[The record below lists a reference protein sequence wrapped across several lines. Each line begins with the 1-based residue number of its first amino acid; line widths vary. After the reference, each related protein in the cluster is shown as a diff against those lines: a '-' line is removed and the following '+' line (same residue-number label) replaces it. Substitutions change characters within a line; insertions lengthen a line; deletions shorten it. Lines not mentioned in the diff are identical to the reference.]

1 MTLNEPAN
9 GPDFEATMDELQPGT
24 TLLHGQYRIT
34 RFLNNGGFGI
44 TYLAKDSLDRDV
56 VIKECFADAFCRRTN
71 TIVTARSRAHQN
83 ELKSII
89 RHFIDEA
96 RRLAKLKH
104 PNIVGV
110 HQVFED
116 NDTAYMAI
124 DYIEGKDL
132 LDLLDDPATRP
143 TPEQIVEITR
153 KLLSAIGYV
162 HDHGLLHR
170 DISPDNILIT
180 KDGEPILI
188 DFGAAREHAV
198 DGGRKHSA
206 LRVVKDGYS
215 PQEFYIPGSEQGPW
229 SDLYA
234 LAASLYHAIKGEPP
248 VNGQMRLAAIAE
260 QRPDPYEPL
269 AGRIPGYPPGFL
281 EAIDKAMST
290 RPADR
295 LQSAAEWLAMLD
307 NPQAASAG
315 GDAEKAV
322 SWLMQEAGAGE
333 ADRPEDPAPVA
344 AAANR
349 PAEPR
354 RGGGARAAV
363 SALALVAALG
373 AGAYFYLGGREDAA
387 APVPAGQA
395 PEATVAAAS
404 DAGEKLADAAPV
416 AVAQDAPDAAAPETS
431 GPAQT
436 DPEPEPASTASS
448 SPESGTVQA
457 ADVPANVEPASEAA
471 ADKGVAALASEGIEP
486 ALSNT
491 DAEAEAET
499 AEVPEAVADNGVV
512 ALASEGLEPALPNT
526 DAGADT
532 ETAEAPEATAQ
543 DATAQTAEAVDPVA
557 VEASAP
563 ADDAPTSD
571 VTGAADA
578 AENAAGDATGSAV
591 AADAGGV
598 AESAVAAQDTA
609 MAEEPAGE
617 PESAAPTGPVLQQ
630 QVEFALWDVEVPF
643 DYETISRGNS
653 RFVNVTRVHEGA
665 AEDAGSWLRPGV
677 EILTVND
684 KPLTEA
690 APFETRILTDM
701 VIDPDGKTR
710 MTVRYKDP
718 ETRGF
723 DLALLAV
730 PAVRRIGLA
739 DGTVL
744 VAGMQDGVWQT
755 RVAETSPLA
764 GDALQPG
771 DLIRRETQT
780 GAVFETAEAA
790 EIALAALVEMGA
802 DTARLEV
809 LRNGETLVA
818 EMPLARAR
826 E

>member
-9 GPDFEATMDELQPGT
+9 GPEFEGTMDELQPGT

-89 RHFIDEA
+89 RHFIEEA

-132 LDLLDDPATRP
+132 LDLLDDPATRL
-143 TPEQIVEITR
+143 TPEQIVAITR

-188 DFGAAREHAV
+188 DFGAAREHAAS
-198 DGGRKHSA
+198 GGRKHSA

-248 VNGQMRLAAIAE
+248 VNGQARLAAIAE

-315 GDAEKAV
+315 ADPESAV
-322 SWLMQEAGAGE
+322 SWLMREAGADE
-333 ADRPEDPAPVA
+333 DKAEDPKPVA
-344 AAANR
+344 AAS
-349 PAEPR
+349 AELAER
-354 RGGGARAAV
+354 KRGGGARAAV
-363 SALALVAALG
+363 SVLALIAALG
-373 AGAYFYLGGREDAA
+373 AGAYFYLDEQKD
-387 APVPAGQA
+387 
-395 PEATVAAAS
+395 S
-404 DAGEKLADAAPV
+404 AAPV
-416 AVAQDAPDAAAPETS
+416 AALPSSDVAATMSDSATEVAEQTSSAADQTGTAISAPAAA
-431 GPAQT
+431 T
-436 DPEPEPASTASS
+436 DPASAAVIEPVQTTDESVDGEPVPAPATAYDMAAPGSESPKPASATENDGAGAGAAMAAAEPAAVSQASVENV
-448 SPESGTVQA
+448 PADPA
-457 ADVPANVEPASEAA
+457 ADPVADETPVVGITESQVDRAAAEAAEAA
-471 ADKGVAALASEGIEP
+471 ALPDAS
-486 ALSNT
+486 
-491 DAEAEAET
+491 
-499 AEVPEAVADNGVV
+499 
-512 ALASEGLEPALPNT
+512 
-526 DAGADT
+526 
-532 ETAEAPEATAQ
+532 Q
-543 DATAQTAEAVDPVA
+543 DAAGGSEDSAPTEIVAPVEQAAVDAQPVI
-557 VEASAP
+557 EEEKP
-563 ADDAPTSD
+563 AA
-571 VTGAADA
+571 
-578 AENAAGDATGSAV
+578 
-591 AADAGGV
+591 
-598 AESAVAAQDTA
+598 
-609 MAEEPAGE
+609 
-617 PESAAPTGPVLQQ
+617 TGPVLQQ

-643 DYETISRGNS
+643 DYETIARGNS
-653 RFVNVTRVHEGA
+653 RFASVTQVPESVA
-665 AEDAGSWLRPGV
+665 AEIGGWLRPGV

-690 APFETRILTDM
+690 APFEIRILTDM

-718 ETRGF
+718 DTLRF

-730 PAVRRIGLA
+730 PVIRRIGLA

-744 VAGMQDGVWQT
+744 VAAMRDGVWQT
-755 RVAETSPLA
+755 RVAETGA
-764 GDALQPG
+764 NADGVLQPG
-771 DLIRRETQT
+771 DIIRRETQT

-790 EIALAALVEMGA
+790 EIAMAALVEMGA
-802 DTARLEV
+802 EAARLEV
-809 LRNGETLVA
+809 LRDGETLVA
-818 EMPLARAR
+818 ELPLARAP